1 MRRRPATASAD
12 SRRSDAESVL
22 SASQH
27 KPRPFV
33 TAVKSQPACDK
44 VSDWLSKDSYGQVPN
59 YLVERQLEM
68 AAQLAEEEVCTTAT
82 LTHSY
87 HMCEKDGVMRCP
99 GTSDSADA
107 RTEEH
112 GICSMPDGRMHHLL
126 LRRAEYSTRSTFPT
140 TDEGQDWRRLS
151 ETQQVF
157 QRACVC
163 FQRKSGC
170 RRSVSLHRAGRIL
183 RQSCR

>member
-1 MRRRPATASAD
+1 MCRRPATASAD

-82 LTHSY
+82 LNHSY
-87 HMCEKDGVMRCP
+87 QCMRRMVSCGVLGPQTVLMHIQRNTEPIRCLTGECIISRYEEP
-99 GTSDSADA
+99 STAHAVRFQLLMKGSTGAGSQRCSKYSRGHASAS
-107 RTEEH
+107 R
-112 GICSMPDGRMHHLL
+112 G
-126 LRRAEYSTRSTFPT
+126 
-140 TDEGQDWRRLS
+140 
-151 ETQQVF
+151 
-157 QRACVC
+157 
-163 FQRKSGC
+163 
-170 RRSVSLHRAGRIL
+170 
-183 RQSCR
+183 